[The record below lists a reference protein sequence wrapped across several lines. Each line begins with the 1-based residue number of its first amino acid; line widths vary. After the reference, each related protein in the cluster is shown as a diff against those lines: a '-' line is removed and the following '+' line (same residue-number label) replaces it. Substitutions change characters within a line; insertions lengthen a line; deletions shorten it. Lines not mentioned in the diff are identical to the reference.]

1 MAPLAE
7 YEVFHQLDKLGDRP
21 LLLWHGDADPL
32 VPAAESRRLYE
43 ALAAR
48 DLAGQVT
55 YLTEPGIGHKIT
67 VSALAAAAA
76 FFQRHL

>member
-1 MAPLAE
+1 
-7 YEVFHQLDKLGDRP
+7 
-21 LLLWHGDADPL
+21 
-32 VPAAESRRLYE
+32 
-43 ALAAR
+43 
-48 DLAGQVT
+48 VT